1 MRSRLETRGPD
12 RGAPTPRV
20 GLPSC
25 LAPRGSGRHTA
36 IVRRL
41 CFALVSLAAP
51 ALGSR
56 AARAGAVAEP
66 APPPPDPHDFWKDIV
81 DPHGDEVA
89 RLVSSVTIGMRYADD
104 ALQTDAEWAVE
115 QRMRYFQDAYGVMR
129 YARRLSPENT
139 EVLRLLG
146 RAADELGKTRQAIE
160 ALEACAHLTGP
171 ERASAEVVGRLGAIY
186 LRLGDRDAAIRW
198 LRLVRGPLTITSAQP
213 FVHLANALA
222 ARGDIAGAI
231 DTLANVLPQGMAA
244 YYPQEMTLA
253 TFALAV
259 IYDRDEQRSAAFEV
273 LDRMRSALQ
282 VQFGPQVQN
291 ALVTMRFAP
300 AEDQHY
306 YLALLYEALDE
317 YVEARAEWALYAASG
332 EAPFRARALDHI
344 RAIDTQHRTA
354 PVPPKA
360 PAPPRVPTP

>member
-1 MRSRLETRGPD
+1 M
-12 RGAPTPRV
+12 
-20 GLPSC
+20 
-25 LAPRGSGRHTA
+25 
-36 IVRRL
+36 RRL
-41 CFALVSLAAP
+41 CFALVSLASP
-51 ALGSR
+51 VLGSG
-56 AARAGAVAEP
+56 AALAGAVAEP
-66 APPPPDPHDFWKDIV
+66 APPPIAHRDFWKDII

-89 RLVSSVTIGMRYADD
+89 RLVSSVMIGMRYADD

-115 QRMRYFQDAYGVMR
+115 QRMRYFQDAYNVMR

-139 EVLRLLG
+139 DVLRLLG

-160 ALEACAHLTGP
+160 ALEACAQLVGP
-171 ERASAEVVGRLGAIY
+171 DRASAEVVGRLGAIY

-198 LRLVRGPLTITSAQP
+198 LRLAQGPLTTTTAQP
-213 FVHLANALA
+213 LVHLANALA

-231 DTLANVLPQGMAA
+231 DTLANVVPPGIAS
-244 YYPQEMTLA
+244 YYPQELTLA

-259 IYDRDEQRSAAFEV
+259 IYDRDEQRGAAFEV
-273 LDRMRSALQ
+273 LDRLRSTLQ
-282 VQFGPQVQN
+282 LQYAPQVQN
-291 ALVTMRFAP
+291 ALITMRFAP

-306 YLALLYEALDE
+306 YLALLYETLDE

-344 RAIDTQHRTA
+344 RAIDTLHRTT

-360 PAPPRVPTP
+360 PPPPIPMPTP

>member
-1 MRSRLETRGPD
+1 M
-12 RGAPTPRV
+12 
-20 GLPSC
+20 
-25 LAPRGSGRHTA
+25 
-36 IVRRL
+36 RRL

-51 ALGSR
+51 ALGSG
-56 AARAGAVAEP
+56 AAHAGAVAEP
-66 APPPPDPHDFWKDIV
+66 APPPTYQHDFWKDIL

-89 RLVSSVTIGMRYADD
+89 RLVNSVTTGMRFADD

-115 QRMRYFQDAYGVMR
+115 LRMRYFQDAYGVMR

-139 EVLRLLG
+139 DVLRLLG

-160 ALEACAHLTGP
+160 ALEACAQLMGP
-171 ERASAEVVGRLGAIY
+171 DHASAEVVGRLGAIY

-198 LRLVRGPLTITSAQP
+198 LRRAQGPLTIASAQP
-213 FVHLANALA
+213 LVHLANALA

-231 DTLANVLPQGMAA
+231 DTLANVLPPGMAS
-244 YYPQEMTLA
+244 YYPQELTLA

-273 LDRMRSALQ
+273 LDRMRSTLQ

-306 YLALLYEALDE
+306 YLALLDEALDQ

-332 EAPFRARALDHI
+332 DAPFRARALDHI
-344 RAIDTQHRTA
+344 RAIDTLHRTVPVA
-354 PVPPKA
+354 PKTPP
-360 PAPPRVPTP
+360 PAGPTP